1 MSILQI
7 YKGRINL
14 IIILGTSIYFFSNK
28 GCIFYDNITINNTII
43 CYNNFFHFDI
53 GCILCYYLQITF
65 KKTTNKQ
72 ISKDSSK
79 KTVDFKYTNAIISR

>member
-14 IIILGTSIYFFSNK
+14 IIIIGTSIYFFSNK
-28 GCIFYDNITINNTII
+28 GCIFYDNITINSKII
-43 CYNNFFHFDI
+43 CYNNFFHFYI
-53 GCILCYYLQITF
+53 GC
-65 KKTTNKQ
+65 KKIKNKQ

-79 KTVDFKYTNAIISR
+79 KTIDFKYTNAIISRYM

>member
-28 GCIFYDNITINNTII
+28 GCIFYDNITINNKII
-43 CYNNFFHFDI
+43 CYNNFFHFYI
-53 GCILCYYLQITF
+53 GCILCYYRQITL
-65 KKTTNKQ
+65 KKIKNKQ

-79 KTVDFKYTNAIISR
+79 KTIDFKYTNAIISR